1 MADLEPPTAS
11 PPRPLLSGRPVATAR
26 ALLVGDRINTAGLE
40 RSDVY
45 STAPLCFRV
54 GDGFAAVFRYGVV
67 VLIGLTP
74 LEEDEVLR
82 GLTPRVSQ
90 PVETHEEEAVQI
102 RLGREGEEGVGA
114 DGAAQLRAFTPEH
127 LLVVADVLAKSTALA
142 HDERQVASVFDTLEP
157 FAGRL
162 AADGR
167 TPGGRQAMLKLIG
180 SALLV
185 QHRVSAR
192 VAVQERPDVLW
203 DRPDLDRLY
212 SRLEDEYELT
222 ERADTLNRKVEVIG
236 KTATALT
243 DLIDTQRSLRLE
255 LIIVLLILAEIF
267 LTLWQMGTGG
277 GH

>member
-1 MADLEPPTAS
+1 MADVPPPVPAS
-11 PPRPLLSGRPVATAR
+11 PRPLLSGRPMATAR
-26 ALLVGDRINTAGLE
+26 ALLLGDRINTAGLE

-45 STAPLCFRV
+45 ATSPLCFRV

-67 VLIGLTP
+67 VLVGLTP

-82 GLTPRVSQ
+82 GLRPRVSE
-90 PVETHEEEAVQI
+90 PVETREEEAVPI
-102 RLGREGEEGVGA
+102 RLAREGEEGVGP
-114 DGAAQLRAFTPEH
+114 DGTVQLRAFSPEH
-127 LLVVADVLAKSTALA
+127 LMVAADVLAKSTALA
-142 HDERQVASVFDTLEP
+142 HDEQQVASVFDTLEP

-167 TPGGRQAMLKLIG
+167 APGGRRAMLKLIG

-222 ERADTLNRKVEVIG
+222 ERADTLNRKIEVIG

-255 LIIVLLILAEIF
+255 ILIVLLIAAEIV
-267 LTLWQMGTGG
+267 LTLWQMAGG

>member
-1 MADLEPPTAS
+1 MADAEPPVAAS
-11 PPRPLLSGRPVATAR
+11 RPLLSERPVATAR
-26 ALLVGDRINTAGLE
+26 ALLIGDRITTAGLE

-45 STAPLCFRV
+45 STSPLCFRV
-54 GDGFAAVFRYGVV
+54 GDGFVAVFRYGAA

-82 GLTPRVSQ
+82 GLAPRVSE
-90 PVETHEEEAVQI
+90 PVATREEEAVQI
-102 RLGREGEEGVGA
+102 RLGREGEEGVGP
-114 DGAAQLRAFTPEH
+114 DGAVHLRAFTPEH
-127 LLVVADVLAKSTALA
+127 LLVVADVLAKSAALA
-142 HDERQVASVFDTLEP
+142 HDEQQVASVFDTLEP

-162 AADGR
+162 ASEGR
-167 TPGGRQAMLKLIG
+167 TAGGRRAMLRLIG

-212 SRLEDEYELT
+212 SRLEDEYELS
-222 ERADTLNRKVEVIG
+222 ERAETLNRKIEVIG

-255 LIIVLLILAEIF
+255 MMIVLLIVAEIF
-267 LTLWQMGTGG
+267 LTLWQMGTGA